1 MHDGEGVI
9 PHRPRWQYRF
19 NNFSRALTLLREAL
33 DIDATRDFTQLERE
47 GLIQRFEYCLELAW
61 KTMKNVLDD
70 KAVKLPLAA
79 LRSVVRAAFM
89 AGLIDRGPVRMDA
102 LDARNRM

>member
-1 MHDGEGVI
+1 
-9 PHRPRWQYRF
+9 
-19 NNFSRALTLLREAL
+19 
-33 DIDATRDFTQLERE
+33 
-47 GLIQRFEYCLELAW
+47 
-61 KTMKNVLDD
+61 MKNVLDD